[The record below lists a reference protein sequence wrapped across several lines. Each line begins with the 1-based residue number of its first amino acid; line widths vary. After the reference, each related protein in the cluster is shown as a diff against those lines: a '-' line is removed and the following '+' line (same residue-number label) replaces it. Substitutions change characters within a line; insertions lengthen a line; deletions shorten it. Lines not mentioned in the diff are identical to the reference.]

1 MPSQQTQNPGRSR
14 FASATPDSASSPESA
29 SMEAVITTSQEQDR
43 ERMSPRTLPSF
54 PTAAAMQ
61 DIGLTSGLGLND
73 PLYAGILPSLLQPC
87 HPQDQ
92 IFDSEPVF
100 SFENGTVEQ
109 FFQSDIFLPIS
120 PKDLNT
126 AFPVGL
132 DERFTVPDLSPSQSD
147 TQRSVASFALEDTDY
162 ALLQANVALF
172 DPEGRLSNFQFP
184 SKYAVVRFVKGFFS
198 HMASNLPI
206 VHGPTFQIIAVPS
219 PLLLEIMA
227 CGALYVNES
236 ATATKMHMAALQL
249 LSEIDEISLCENTDK
264 EFKTWLLQAY
274 LLGTYFATYSGG
286 IRMERQITQ
295 TFCHSIQLA
304 HEAIE
309 VLMPSVP
316 STYKEWVDQETMRR
330 CIAGSIIMGAALSAT
345 LKYQYFNIP
354 FIHARFPLA
363 SPTAEWTKD
372 ENIWRLTPVMYSSD
386 AAEKLFAGQKADLGI
401 TEFGFLTIV
410 ASVLYQI
417 CLFESYAGSTPSEL
431 CADFFRRL
439 HNSLQSIDDMWRHQ
453 TADKDFFESSPSA
466 LTQCTRSFL
475 DSAYYHLYGSQ
486 HLAIMKKLLYTWT
499 NITGLDELQLLCA
512 NPHASILHIALLR
525 AADSLRYDC
534 RTGIKYLRKMA
545 PFRFGPIS
553 ANSICEGSLL
563 LCWYLRAKQSCHPAL
578 ERNPSVEA
586 LIEECA
592 AELESLQ
599 SITAGQVE
607 VLPLAV
613 TAELI
618 QEDSVWQWPPTLAK
632 KLMDLIS
639 RIQL

>member
-1 MPSQQTQNPGRSR
+1 
-14 FASATPDSASSPESA
+14 
-29 SMEAVITTSQEQDR
+29 MEAVMTINQGQDR
-43 ERMSPRTLPSF
+43 ERLSLRTLSTS
-54 PTAAAMQ
+54 PTAATAQ
-61 DIGLTSGLGLND
+61 DISTTSGPGLSES
-73 PLYAGILPSLLQPC
+73 LFASMLPSLLQPC

-92 IFDSEPVF
+92 ILASEPVF
-100 SFENGTVEQ
+100 PFKNWSMEQ
-109 FFQSDIFLPIS
+109 IFQSDSEIFVQPS
-120 PKDLNT
+120 PRDLIT
-126 AFPVGL
+126 DFPGML
-132 DERFTVPDLSPSQSD
+132 DEGFTVPDQSPPQSD
-147 TQRSVASFALEDTDY
+147 TRRSVASFTLEDTDY
-162 ALLQANVALF
+162 TLVQANVARL

-184 SKYAVVRFVKGFFS
+184 SKYAVVRFVKAFFS

-206 VHGPTFQIIAVPS
+206 VHGPTFEITAVPS

-236 ATATKMHMAALQL
+236 ATATKMHMAALLL
-249 LSEIDEISLCENTDK
+249 LSKIEEISLCEGTEEK
-264 EFKTWLLQAY
+264 FQTWLLQAY
-274 LLGTYFATYSGG
+274 LLATYFGSYSGDV
-286 IRMERQITQ
+286 RMERQITQ

-304 HEAIE
+304 QEAID
-309 VLMPSVP
+309 VLRPSDP

-330 CIAGSIIMGAALSAT
+330 CIAGSIIVGAALSAT
-345 LKYQYFNIP
+345 LKHKYVNIP
-354 FIHARFPLA
+354 FIHARFPLP

-372 ENIWRLTPVMYSSD
+372 EMGWKLTPSMMYSSD
-386 AAEKLFAGQKADLGI
+386 VTEKLLTGQKPDLGI
-401 TEFGFLTIV
+401 TDLGFLTIV
-410 ASVLYQI
+410 ASVLHQI
-417 CLFESYAGSTPSEL
+417 CSFESYAGSGSSDL
-431 CADFFRRL
+431 YADSFRGL
-439 HNSLQSIDDMWRHQ
+439 QKSLQGIDETWRNQ
-453 TADKDFFESSPSA
+453 IADDNFFESSPGA

-486 HLAIMKKLLYTWT
+486 HLAIMKKLLYKWT
-499 NITGLDELQLLCA
+499 SLTGLDELHQLCA

-534 RTGIKYLRKMA
+534 RTGIKYLRKRA
-545 PFRFGPIS
+545 PFQFGPIS

-563 LCWYLRAKQSCHPAL
+563 LCWYLRAKKSCYPAL

-592 AELESLQ
+592 AELEGLQ
-599 SITAGQVE
+599 SITAGQEE

-632 KLMDLIS
+632 KLMDLIP